1 MKNKITKILM
11 TVLLII
17 LTATTLYQQSAI
29 NKMNTDFSL
38 VRDEVSYGMVGRIV
52 DLATNFEMVLME
64 QRKEIDRKFEQIRAT
79 SELNFET
86 LSFQREDVQTII
98 DNAIMNIE
106 DRQEMVLMRLE
117 ELQEHVWSKHVAY
130 DALLEKTSA
139 LENILED
146 LRNPFLIELGETNI
160 NNMPK
165 N

>member
-64 QRKEIDRKFEQIRAT
+64 QRKEIDQSFEQIRAT
-79 SELNFET
+79 SELDFET